1 MNETIKTILNRR
13 SIRTFLPDQIKESE
27 LKEIIGSGLYAP
39 SAMNLQP
46 WHFTVVQNSELIERL
61 NEDIKLSL
69 QGSGNKY
76 LEAMVKREGYHIFH
90 HAPTVIIVSG
100 TDKSN
105 FYQTDCAAATENML
119 LAAESL
125 GIGACWIGLA
135 AFLFGSQD
143 SQKYIKEMKI
153 PAGFKPLYAIALGY
167 KKDNVAKPPQRREGT
182 VDYIK

>member
-13 SIRTFLPDQIKESE
+13 SIRTFLPEQIKESE
-27 LKEIIGSGLYAP
+27 LKEIIGAGLYAP

-61 NEDIKLSL
+61 NEDIKKSL

-76 LEAMVKREGYHIFH
+76 LEAIVKRDGYHIFH
-90 HAPTVIIVSG
+90 HAP
-100 TDKSN
+100 
-105 FYQTDCAAATENML
+105 AATENML

-125 GIGACWIGLA
+125 GIGTCWIGLA
-135 AFLFGSQD
+135 AFLFGSED
-143 SQKYIKEMKI
+143 SQKYMKEMKI
-153 PAGFKPLYAIALGY
+153 PEGFKPLYAIALGY

-182 VDYIK
+182 VSYIK